1 VSERPDV
8 VIIGGGVM
16 GCATAYFLATRHGQ
30 RVLVLERDGVASG
43 ASGGAAGELGAVGRH
58 RFSAE
63 YTAFILRGIALQNEL
78 EAELRAASG
87 IDYRLMDIP
96 MLRPAFDD
104 HEAAALREQMAWQR
118 ELGMQ
123 VDWYDERSVHT
134 LGTWL
139 APEAIGGALTIE
151 RQLETYP
158 FALALAGAAEQA
170 GVRFRTAEV
179 TGLLGDGVARG
190 VRVGAEEIEAGQ
202 VLIASGPW
210 AVHAGPW
217 IGMDLPIYPLRG
229 QIVHVDLPSGLT
241 MPTHAIFH
249 ESGYVLPKAGG
260 DLLVGTTQ
268 EEAGFDANPT
278 MEAQNAI
285 MESVGALA
293 PAVLDAPI
301 RDLTACLRPACRDEL
316 PVIGPVPGWEG
327 LHLCTG
333 HGYKGITLA
342 LVTGLHLAELM
353 AQGASSLSLDLYSPA
368 RFTAQG

>member
-1 VSERPDV
+1 MSTRPDV

-16 GCATAYFLATRHGQ
+16 GCATAYFLATRHGCSVQ
-30 RVLVLERDGVASG
+30 VLERDAVASG

-58 RFSAE
+58 RFSAD
-63 YTAFILRGIALQNEL
+63 YTAFILRGIALHDEL
-78 EAELRAASG
+78 EPELRAASG
-87 IDYRLMDIP
+87 IDYRLGDIP
-96 MLRPAFDD
+96 LLRPAFDD
-104 HEAAALREQMAWQR
+104 HEAAELRAQMAWQR
-118 ELGMQ
+118 ELGMD
-123 VDWYDERSVHT
+123 VTWHDERSVHA

-158 FALALAGAAEQA
+158 FALALAGAAEKA
-170 GVRFRTAEV
+170 GVTFRTAEV

-190 VRVGAEEIEAGQ
+190 VRVGSEQVEAGQ

-217 IGMDLPIYPLRG
+217 FGMQLPVYPLRG
-229 QIVHVDLPSGLT
+229 QIVHVDVPAGMD

-268 EEAGFDANPT
+268 EEAGFDTTPT
-278 MEAQNAI
+278 LEAQNAI
-285 MESVGALA
+285 MEAVGRLA

-301 RDLTACLRPACRDEL
+301 RDLTACLRPASRDEL
-316 PVIGPVPGWEG
+316 PIIGPVPGWEG

-333 HGYKGITLA
+333 HSYKGITLA

-353 AQGASSLSLDLYSPA
+353 ATGSSSLSLEPFSPA
-368 RFTAQG
+368 RLTGRG